1 MTIMS
6 EGIARRGQRV
16 LVIQLV
22 VALLAGGVSFVVAG
36 MPAFNGILGGS
47 LIAIALMLMLRF
59 TMQKASELAVESP
72 QTSMSIMYVG
82 AVVRFI
88 MVLVLFAIALGGFKL
103 LPTYTVGG
111 FIGIM
116 IVGVVFSRSRD
127 SGRPI
132 SKTDLN

>member
-1 MTIMS
+1 MS

-16 LVIQLV
+16 LVIQLA
-22 VALLAGGVSFVVAG
+22 VALLAGALSFMLAG
-36 MPAFNGILGGS
+36 LPALNGIIGGS
-47 LIAIALMLMLRF
+47 TIAIVLMLMLRF

-72 QTSMSIMYVG
+72 QTSMSVMYVG
-82 AVVRFI
+82 AVLRFI
-88 MVLVLFAIALGGFKL
+88 MILVMFAIALGGFKL

-116 IVGVVFSRSRD
+116 IVGVVFSRTRD

>member
-1 MTIMS
+1 MS

-16 LVIQLV
+16 LVIQLL
-22 VALLAGGVSFVVAG
+22 VALVAGALSYALAGAQALNGV
-36 MPAFNGILGGS
+36 IGGS
-47 LIAIALMLMLRF
+47 IIAIVLMLMLRF

-82 AVVRFI
+82 AVLRFI
-88 MVLVLFAIALGGFKL
+88 MVLVMFAIALGGFKL

-116 IVGVVFSRSRD
+116 IVGVVFSRSND

>member
-1 MTIMS
+1 MS
-6 EGIARRGQRV
+6 EGIARRGQWV
-16 LVIQLV
+16 LVIQLA
-22 VALLAGGVSFVVAG
+22 VALLAGALSFMLAG
-36 MPAFNGILGGS
+36 LPALNGIIGGS
-47 LIAIALMLMLRF
+47 TIAIVLMLMLRF

-72 QTSMSIMYVG
+72 QTSMSVMYVG
-82 AVVRFI
+82 AVLRFI
-88 MVLVLFAIALGGFKL
+88 MILVMFAIALGGFKL

-116 IVGVVFSRSRD
+116 IVGVVFSRTRD

>member
-1 MTIMS
+1 MS

-22 VALLAGGVSFVVAG
+22 IALLAGALSFVLAG
-36 MPAFNGILGGS
+36 AQALNGVIGGS
-47 LIAIALMLMLRF
+47 IIAIVLMLMLRF

-72 QTSMSIMYVG
+72 QTSMNIMYVG
-82 AVVRFI
+82 AVLRFI
-88 MVLVLFAIALGGFKL
+88 MLLVMFAIALGGFKL
-103 LPTYTVGG
+103 LPAYTVGG

-116 IVGVVFSRSRD
+116 IVGVIFSRTSD